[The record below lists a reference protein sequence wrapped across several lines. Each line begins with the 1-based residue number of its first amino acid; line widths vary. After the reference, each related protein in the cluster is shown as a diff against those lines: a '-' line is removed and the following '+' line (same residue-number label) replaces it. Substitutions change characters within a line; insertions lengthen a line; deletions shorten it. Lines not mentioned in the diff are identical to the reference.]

1 MARFTVADCIEN
13 IPNRFDM
20 TIAAAL
26 RAREIEKGSQIL
38 LDKEE
43 NDKACVL
50 ALREIAA
57 KKTDVGILTTLE

>member
-20 TIAAAL
+20 TISAAL
-26 RAREIEKGSQIL
+26 RAREIEKGSQVL
-38 LDKEE
+38 LDDEE

-57 KKTDVGILTTLE
+57 GKTDIGILTTLE